1 MLRMADEDVVTGKER
16 DRLELGFEPGQGHDA
31 EIDLMGTDG
40 LNRLGRR
47 GIAHDHVNPRMTGT
61 VMLEQRWQ
69 TIARRSI

>member
-16 DRLELGFEPGQGHDA
+16 DRLELGFEPGKGDDA
-31 EIDLMGTDG
+31 KIDLMGTDR

-61 VMLEQRWQ
+61 VMLEQRRQ